1 MRSVLNWGGGSTGA
15 DGEVA
20 AAAVGIGNGL
30 SRDGDGE
37 LLKLALG
44 AGGAAV
50 GVGELAA
57 GEGCGVLGSGGAAC
71 GEAGAKVGTAG
82 TLGDELC
89 CAGSDGGAPLLPG
102 SAIPVSSSSA
112 FAVAGSSTP
121 VGGNLCRCW

>member
-1 MRSVLNWGGGSTGA
+1 MRSVLNCGGGSTG
-15 DGEVA
+15 ELA

-44 AGGAAV
+44 AGGAAM
-50 GVGELAA
+50 GEGELAA

-89 CAGSDGGAPLLPG
+89 CAGSDDGALLPG
-102 SAIPVSSSSA
+102 RAIPVSSSSA
-112 FAVAGSSTP
+112 MTRPDPVARS
-121 VGGNLCRCW
+121 